1 VTFTGYEIAMTPFI
15 QQATP
20 QQTAL
25 TVGEALALTSKK
37 QPLI

>member
-1 VTFTGYEIAMTPFI
+1 MSPFI

-25 TVGEALALTSKK
+25 TVGEILAVTSKK
-37 QPLI
+37 QSLI

>member
-1 VTFTGYEIAMTPFI
+1 MTHLL

-25 TVGEALALTSKK
+25 TVGGIVAVTAKK
-37 QPLI
+37 QSLI